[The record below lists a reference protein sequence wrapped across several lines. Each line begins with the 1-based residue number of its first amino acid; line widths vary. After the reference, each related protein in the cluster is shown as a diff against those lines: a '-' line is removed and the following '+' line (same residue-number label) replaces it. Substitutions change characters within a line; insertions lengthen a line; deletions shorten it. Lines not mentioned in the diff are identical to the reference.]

1 MIWKVGFHNLSAFFP
16 RPTPHLQSVGC
27 PGFLEFYWSLLT
39 LPDLNLKNK
48 CIFWSK
54 KKLSLNTH
62 HLVLYIKCGVI
73 FPISVLTISGA
84 DEVGG
89 SIFPLEVERNPYCE
103 PGSTML
109 CVCISLSYNPGRE
122 RLFGYMFPSG
132 ETGAAKVPK
141 PGRGKAGIE
150 ARPQNSGIKLLS
162 PVLSWQILKR
172 NLSLWNALHSSC

>member
-1 MIWKVGFHNLSAFFP
+1 M
-16 RPTPHLQSVGC
+16 
-27 PGFLEFYWSLLT
+27 
-39 LPDLNLKNK
+39 
-48 CIFWSK
+48 
-54 KKLSLNTH
+54 NTH

-132 ETGAAKVPK
+132 EMGAAKVPK

-172 NLSLWNALHSSC
+172 NLSL